1 MDCQKIQL
9 VLPTCLMHMQPIF
22 YPFTCLSKLFVV
34 TVGIYIISILF
45 GVFFKTRIP
54 AKIAAF
60 NRAGDTKKLAQTEK
74 VFGKYREGVKAGNA
88 GVMLKCTGIVF
99 SFNTLGGLMNTVMSV
114 FILPLVLTL
123 VYAGFS
129 QGAAFTEI
137 KKGSTRWSVFL
148 YCIVGGLEWV
158 TYPLA
163 NFAGLIMVT
172 GFVMPIFTGVL
183 IGGSLLNAI
192 IDVGHVYCIIM
203 AFFLIQAPLELLYV
217 RKVLQSGGTGIPLE
231 PY

>member
-1 MDCQKIQL
+1 
-9 VLPTCLMHMQPIF
+9 
-22 YPFTCLSKLFVV
+22 
-34 TVGIYIISILF
+34 
-45 GVFFKTRIP
+45 
-54 AKIAAF
+54 
-60 NRAGDTKKLAQTEK
+60 
-74 VFGKYREGVKAGNA
+74 
-88 GVMLKCTGIVF
+88 
-99 SFNTLGGLMNTVMSV
+99 MNTVMSA

-163 NFAGLIMVT
+163 NFAGLIIVT

-203 AFFLIQAPLELLYV
+203 AFLLIQAPLELLYV

>member
-1 MDCQKIQL
+1 MY
-9 VLPTCLMHMQPIF
+9 MQPIF
-22 YPFTCLSKLFVV
+22 SPFTCHYKLFVV
-34 TVGIYIISILF
+34 TVGLYIISILF
-45 GVFFKTRIP
+45 GVFLKTRIP
-54 AKIAAF
+54 AKITAF
-60 NRAGDTKKLAQTEK
+60 NRTGDTKKLAQTEK
-74 VFGKYREGVKAGNA
+74 VFGKYREGVKGGNA

-99 SFNTLGGLMNTVMSV
+99 SLNTLGGLMNTVMSV

-129 QGAAFTEI
+129 QGVAFTEI
-137 KKGSTRWSVFL
+137 KQGSTRWSVFL

-163 NFAGLIMVT
+163 NFAGLIIVT
-172 GFVMPIFTGVL
+172 GFVMPIFTGVQV
-183 IGGSLLNAI
+183 GGSLLKAI
-192 IDVGHVYCIIM
+192 FDVGHVYCIII
-203 AFFLIQAPLELLYV
+203 AFLLIQAPLELLYV